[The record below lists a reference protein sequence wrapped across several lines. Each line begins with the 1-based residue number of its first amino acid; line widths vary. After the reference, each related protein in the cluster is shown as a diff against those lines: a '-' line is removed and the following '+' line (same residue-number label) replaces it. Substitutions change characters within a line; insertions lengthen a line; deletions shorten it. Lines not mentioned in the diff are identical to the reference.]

1 MRGSATGHMGD
12 TFELHL
18 QREIDQPYES
28 VAERLRGGP
37 EQWLPGY
44 AADGDHVTGELA
56 YQRGGARIQRRTEV
70 QIGPVQ
76 KFAYGV
82 TVQVGWKGASHP
94 EFYPELE
101 GHLRF
106 EPGRAASHS
115 NMRFDARYT
124 PPGGKVGASVD
135 RALMH
140 RVAESSVRD
149 FLNGVAERLT
159 AG

>member
-1 MRGSATGHMGD
+1 MGD

-28 VAERLRGGP
+28 VAKRLRGGP
-37 EQWLPGY
+37 EEWLPGF
-44 AADGDHVTGELA
+44 ARDGDRVTGELA
-56 YQRGGARIQRRTEV
+56 YERGGARIQRRTEV
-70 QIGPVQ
+70 RIGPVQ
-76 KFAYGV
+76 NFAYGV

-94 EFYPELE
+94 ELYPELE
-101 GHLRF
+101 GHLRL
-106 EPGRAASHS
+106 EPARVSGS
-115 NMRFDARYT
+115 NLRLDARYM

-149 FLNGVAERLT
+149 FLNGVAERLA